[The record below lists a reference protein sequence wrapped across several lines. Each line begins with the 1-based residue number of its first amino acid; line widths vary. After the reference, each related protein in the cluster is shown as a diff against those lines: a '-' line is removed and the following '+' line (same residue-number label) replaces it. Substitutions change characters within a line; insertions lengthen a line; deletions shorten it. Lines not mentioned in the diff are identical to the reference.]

1 LHRNAEEK
9 EEDGNQTGI
18 IPGDTGPADTNGNA
32 HKALV
37 LPRRGRPVRRPFLWR
52 RDAAGPVLQLASE
65 CSDSALESAVLPDP
79 QCTAHISLKSEAHAC
94 ESELPVEAGGAD
106 GDRDQRTIEAPS
118 SQGLSESS
126 KVLPI
131 VKLYGKYTRALT
143 FQNF

>member
-1 LHRNAEEK
+1 LHRNAEEI

-18 IPGDTGPADTNGNA
+18 IPGDTGPAGTNGNA

-65 CSDSALESAVLPDP
+65 SSETALESAVLPDP
-79 QCTAHISLKSEAHAC
+79 QCTAHMSLKSEAYAC

-106 GDRDQRTIEAPS
+106 GYRDQRAIEAPS
-118 SQGLSESS
+118 SPGLSKSS
-126 KVLPI
+126 KVLRI
-131 VKLYGKYTRALT
+131 VKLHGNL
-143 FQNF
+143 